1 MLLFISNTFI
11 SNSRLKLEKKITDP
25 WHGGMISIGNN
36 ELVKSWSLL
45 TIPTYHLLFPR
56 ILPHDIYRRHEK
68 LLLHLPCSTYI
79 SYILIIFFQL
89 SFPAMEKRDVVL
101 LIVTV
106 AFYVTLILQFLGAVY
121 LSVMATILPAEAR
134 IITLIALSL
143 GLFWFMIGSIMLT
156 IILYTSEYWRKW
168 RYANKRKIVVLNTEN
183 QTTENCTS
191 SKRTSKKDRPISGLS
206 YELSLAVPV

>member
-1 MLLFISNTFI
+1 
-11 SNSRLKLEKKITDP
+11 
-25 WHGGMISIGNN
+25 
-36 ELVKSWSLL
+36 
-45 TIPTYHLLFPR
+45 
-56 ILPHDIYRRHEK
+56 
-68 LLLHLPCSTYI
+68 
-79 SYILIIFFQL
+79 
-89 SFPAMEKRDVVL
+89 MEKRDVVL